1 MADLARLATAGL
13 RLLPAEPAHRLA
25 IRLLR
30 LGLVPRDREADDP
43 ILATRAFGLAFAN
56 PIGLAAGFDKNAEAF
71 APLLGLGFGF
81 VEIGSVTPRPQPGN
95 PKPRLFRLPPDRG
108 LINRLG
114 FNNDGLEAVAD
125 RLRRRRRGS
134 GILGANLGKN
144 KDSADAAADYRR
156 GVLALA
162 RHADYLVVNV
172 SSPNTPGLR
181 ALQGREPLDAL
192 LAAVQAARAE
202 AVAAGGPPILLKIAP
217 DLTAED
223 CRDIAEVVLA
233 RKLDGLIIGNT
244 TITRPADLRGRHRGE
259 AGGLSGRPLFPL
271 ATERLAEMYRLTG
284 GRIPLIGTGGV
295 ASGAQAYAKIRA
307 GAALVQLYTG
317 LVYEGPGLV
326 RRIKRELA
334 ALLRR
339 DGFAGVAAAVG
350 ADHRPVGAP
359 GAGRRIG

>member
-1 MADLARLATAGL
+1 MGAVAGRGPLPSSLWAVASRGGARHPSASPRPRRPPPLPRPRLRRPMADLARLATAGL

-30 LGLVPRDREADDP
+30 LGLVPRDREAADP
-43 ILATRAFGLAFAN
+43 ILATRAFGL
-56 PIGLAAGFDKNAEAF
+56 
-71 APLLGLGFGF
+71 
-81 VEIGSVTPRPQPGN
+81 
-95 PKPRLFRLPPDRG
+95 
-108 LINRLG
+108 G
-114 FNNDGLEAVAD
+114 FNNDGLEVDAD

-156 GVLALA
+156 GVHALA

-295 ASGAQAYAKIRA
+295 ASGARAYAKIRA